1 MLWLTGRVLKF
12 VVLNTKEN
20 LTVLFLSVSQR
31 FQLMSDTAGNMLQ
44 SLGHCLSLF
53 EQQEE
58 VYNIIFNCYKL

>member
-1 MLWLTGRVLKF
+1 MVLC
-12 VVLNTKEN
+12 
-20 LTVLFLSVSQR
+20 LSVSQR

-58 VYNIIFNCYKL
+58 VYNIILNCDKL